1 MEARRFSQHG
11 PCGPSSSTTDGK
23 PRDGRGMMK
32 GQLAG
37 VRVAVIAVDGFE
49 QVELTRPVRKMRR
62 EGADV
67 EVISLR
73 PGSIRGMNFLS
84 PGMKVKV
91 DRTIFTADPTHY
103 DALFIPGGLTNPD
116 LLRQSRRVLEFVRRF
131 DAASKPVAAICHG
144 PWVLISAGLV
154 EGRRL
159 TSWPGIKDD
168 VRNAGG
174 EWVNKAV
181 VRDGNW
187 ITSRGPQDLL
197 QFNRAIVEH
206 FGSTGRAR
214 ERRLPVPASGLAM
227 GGLALAAIGYGLRR
241 MGSHSQD
248 APVDTDRRGT
258 NGEAELDRL
267 SL

>member
-1 MEARRFSQHG
+1 
-11 PCGPSSSTTDGK
+11 
-23 PRDGRGMMK
+23 MK
-32 GQLAG
+32 GRLTG
-37 VRVAVIAVDGFE
+37 VRVAVLAVDGFE

-62 EGADV
+62 EGAEV

-84 PGMKVKV
+84 PGAKVKV

-131 DAASKPVAAICHG
+131 DAAGKPIAAICHG

-159 TSWPGIKDD
+159 ASWPGIKDD

-181 VRDGNW
+181 VTDGNW

-206 FGSTGRAR
+206 FGRGRAR
-214 ERRLPVPASGLAM
+214 EHRLPVPASGLAM

-241 MGSHSQD
+241 MGSHSRD
-248 APVDTDRRGT
+248 VPIETARKG

>member
-1 MEARRFSQHG
+1 
-11 PCGPSSSTTDGK
+11 
-23 PRDGRGMMK
+23 MK
-32 GQLAG
+32 GQLEG

-49 QVELTRPVRKMRR
+49 QVELTRPVRKLRR
-62 EGADV
+62 EGAEV
-67 EVISLR
+67 EVVSLR
-73 PGSIRGMNFLS
+73 PGAIRGMNFLS
-84 PGMKVKV
+84 PGTKVKV
-91 DRTIFTADPTHY
+91 DRTIFTADPSEY
-103 DALFIPGGLTNPD
+103 DALYIPGGLTNPD

-131 DAASKPVAAICHG
+131 DLSSKPIAAMCHG

-174 EWVNKAV
+174 NWVNKAV
-181 VRDGNW
+181 VRDGNL

-197 QFNRAIVEH
+197 QFNRALVEH
-206 FGSTGRAR
+206 FGSRKAAR

-241 MGSHSQD
+241 RANHGSG
-248 APVDTDRRGT
+248 RGT
-258 NGEAELDRL
+258 MQHAQAGGGGQAESIDPIV
-267 SL
+267 